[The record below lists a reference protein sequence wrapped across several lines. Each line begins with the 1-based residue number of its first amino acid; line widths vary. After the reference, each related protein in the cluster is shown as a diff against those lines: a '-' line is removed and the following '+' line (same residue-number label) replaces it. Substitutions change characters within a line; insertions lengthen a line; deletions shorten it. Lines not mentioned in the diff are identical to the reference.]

1 MDEATVLA
9 VAARGGDRVALAAF
23 VRATQRDVW
32 RFCAHVGGGESTE
45 DWAQDTYVRA
55 LRALP
60 AYRAE
65 APARAWLLGIARRV
79 AADAVRTEVRRRRAF
94 GLLGSSPRVAGNAR
108 GPADHVDAVLL
119 LDDLDAD
126 RRAAFVL
133 TQVIGLTY
141 DEAAVACACPVGT
154 IRSRVARARDQL
166 VAQWAA
172 VDGDAAT
179 PR

>member
-1 MDEATVLA
+1 MDEATALA

-32 RFCAHVGGGESTE
+32 RFCAHVGGRESTE
-45 DWAQDTYVRA
+45 DWAQETYVRA
-55 LRALP
+55 LRALA
-60 AYRAE
+60 AYRAD
-65 APARAWLLGIARRV
+65 APARVWLLGIARRV

-94 GLLGSSPRVAGNAR
+94 GLLGAPAR
-108 GPADHVDAVLL
+108 AAQGPADHVDAVLL
-119 LDDLDAD
+119 LDALDAD

-141 DEAAVACACPVGT
+141 DEAAAACACPVGT

-166 VAQWAA
+166 VSQWAA
-172 VDGDAAT
+172 TGSDAAT